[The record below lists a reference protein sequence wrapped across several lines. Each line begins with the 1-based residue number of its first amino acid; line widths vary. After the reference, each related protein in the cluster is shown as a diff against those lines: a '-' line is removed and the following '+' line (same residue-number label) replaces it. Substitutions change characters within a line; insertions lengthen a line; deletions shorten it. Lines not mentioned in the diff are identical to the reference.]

1 MDINLK
7 LLMRLLNKIYLLLFI
22 SLSLGLK
29 AQNYQE
35 RQKQLEAQKISI
47 KKEIQQI
54 NNLINDSRKK
64 SIGLADELED
74 IQLKIS
80 VRDRLIR
87 INNSQ
92 VNNLSNIISNQNE
105 RIADLEVDLKKLKDE
120 YSKIVYSSYKKR
132 SSEMKLMFLF
142 ASDNINQAFR
152 RFQYFKQYSKYRK
165 EQANKIVSLQEEIS
179 NNIDSL
185 DKRKIEK
192 QNVVKEN
199 QSVRQTLNQDRIR
212 QNNLYNNLLKDQKNY
227 AVEIQEK
234 EKQARLIDNEIQKLI
249 RLAIAE
255 SNNNNNSS
263 NFALTPEGR
272 LISNNFQSNKG
283 RLPWP
288 VREGIITRRF
298 GTQPHPVVR
307 TTTINSNGI
316 SIATSA
322 NSIAYSVFEGEVLS
336 VYGFSGGNPGVL
348 IRHGKYISNYQNLSS
363 IFVKKGDKVM
373 ANDEIGIVFTNESTG
388 KTVLKFNIFNELKP
402 ENPTIWLA
410 R

>member
-1 MDINLK
+1 
-7 LLMRLLNKIYLLLFI
+7 MRLLNKIYLLLFI

-64 SIGLADELED
+64 SRGLADELED

-92 VNNLSNIISNQNE
+92 VNNLNNIISNQNE

-120 YSKIVYSSYKKR
+120 YSKILYSSYKKR

-142 ASDNINQAFR
+142 ASDDINQAFR

-199 QSVRQTLNQDRIR
+199 QSVRKTLNQDRIQ
-212 QNNLYNNLLKDQKNY
+212 QNKMYNNLLKDQKNY

-272 LISNNFQSNKG
+272 LISSNFQSNKG

-288 VREGIITRRF
+288 VREGVITRRF

>member
-1 MDINLK
+1 
-7 LLMRLLNKIYLLLFI
+7 MRLLNKIYLLLFI

-64 SIGLADELED
+64 SRGLANELED

-92 VNNLSNIISNQNE
+92 VNNLNNIISNQNE

-120 YSKIVYSSYKKR
+120 YSKIVFSSYKKR

-199 QSVRQTLNQDRIR
+199 QSVRQTLNQDRIQ

-272 LISNNFQSNKG
+272 LISSNFQSNKG

-288 VREGIITRRF
+288 VREGVITRRF

>member
-1 MDINLK
+1 
-7 LLMRLLNKIYLLLFI
+7 MRLLNKIYLLLFI

-263 NFALTPEGR
+263 NFVLTPEGR
-272 LISNNFQSNKG
+272 LISSNFQSNKG

>member
-1 MDINLK
+1 
-7 LLMRLLNKIYLLLFI
+7 MRLLNKIYLLLFI

-64 SIGLADELED
+64 SRGLADELED

-92 VNNLSNIISNQNE
+92 VNNLNNIISNQNE

-120 YSKIVYSSYKKR
+120 YSKIVFSSYKKR

-192 QNVVKEN
+192 QKVVKEN
-199 QSVRQTLNQDRIR
+199 QSVRQTLNQDRIQ

-272 LISNNFQSNKG
+272 LISSNFQSNKG

-288 VREGIITRRF
+288 VREGVITRRF

-373 ANDEIGIVFTNESTG
+373 ANDEIGIIFTNESTG
-388 KTVLKFNIFNELKP
+388 KTILKFNIFNELKP

>member
-1 MDINLK
+1 
-7 LLMRLLNKIYLLLFI
+7 MRLLNKIYLLLFI

-64 SIGLADELED
+64 SRGLADELED

-92 VNNLSNIISNQNE
+92 VNNLNNIISNQNE

-120 YSKIVYSSYKKR
+120 YSKIVFSSYKKR

-199 QSVRQTLNQDRIR
+199 QSVRQTLNQDRIQ

-272 LISNNFQSNKG
+272 LISSNFQSNKG

-288 VREGIITRRF
+288 VREGVITRRF

-388 KTVLKFNIFNELKP
+388 KTVLKFNIFNELTP

>member
-1 MDINLK
+1 
-7 LLMRLLNKIYLLLFI
+7 MRLLNKIYLLLFI

-64 SIGLADELED
+64 SRGLADELED

-92 VNNLSNIISNQNE
+92 VNNLNNIISNQNE

-199 QSVRQTLNQDRIR
+199 QSVRQTLNQDRIQ

-272 LISNNFQSNKG
+272 LISSNFQSNKG

>member
-1 MDINLK
+1 
-7 LLMRLLNKIYLLLFI
+7 MRLLNKIHLFLFI

-35 RQKQLEAQKISI
+35 RQKQLETQKISI

-54 NNLINDSRKK
+54 NTLINDSRKK
-64 SIGLADELED
+64 SRSLVDELED
-74 IQLKIS
+74 IQLKIL

-87 INNSQ
+87 VNNSQ
-92 VNNLSNIISNQNE
+92 VNNLNNIISNQNE

-120 YSKIVYSSYKKR
+120 YSKIIYSSYKKK

-142 ASDNINQAFR
+142 ASENVNQAFR

-165 EQANKIVSLQEEIS
+165 EQADKIVSIQKEIS
-179 NNIDSL
+179 RNIDSL
-185 DKRKIEK
+185 DKRKTEK
-192 QNVVKEN
+192 QNVIKEN
-199 QSVRQTLNQDRIR
+199 QSVRQILNQERNQ
-212 QNNLYNNLLKDQKNY
+212 QNTLYNNLLKDQKNY
-227 AVEIQEK
+227 AAEIQEK
-234 EKQARLIDNEIQKLI
+234 EKQTKLIDNEIQKLI

-255 SNNNNNSS
+255 SNNNNSS

-272 LISNNFQSNKG
+272 LISSNFELNKG
-283 RLPWP
+283 SLPWP

-322 NSIAYSVFEGEVLS
+322 NAIAYSVFEGEVLS
-336 VYGFSGGNPGVL
+336 VYGFSGSNPGVL

-410 R
+410 K

>member
-1 MDINLK
+1 
-7 LLMRLLNKIYLLLFI
+7 MRLLNKIYLLIFI

-64 SIGLADELED
+64 SRGLADELED
-74 IQLKIS
+74 LQLKIS

-92 VNNLSNIISNQNE
+92 VNNLNNIISNQNE

-120 YSKIVYSSYKKR
+120 YSKIVYNSYKKR

-165 EQANKIVSLQEEIS
+165 EQADKIVSIQEEIY

-199 QSVRQTLNQDRIR
+199 QSVRQALNQDRIQ

-272 LISNNFQSNKG
+272 LISSNFQSNKG

-288 VREGIITRRF
+288 VREGVITRRF

>member
-1 MDINLK
+1 MG
-7 LLMRLLNKIYLLLFI
+7 LLNKIYLLLFI

-64 SIGLADELED
+64 SSGLADELED

-92 VNNLSNIISNQNE
+92 VNNLNNIISNQNE

-192 QNVVKEN
+192 QNVIKEN
-199 QSVRQTLNQDRIR
+199 QSVRQTLNQDRIQ

-272 LISNNFQSNKG
+272 LISSNFQSNKG

-288 VREGIITRRF
+288 VREGVITRRF

-402 ENPTIWLA
+402 ENPAIWLA

>member
-1 MDINLK
+1 
-7 LLMRLLNKIYLLLFI
+7 MRLLNKIYLLLFI

-64 SIGLADELED
+64 SRGLADQLED

-92 VNNLSNIISNQNE
+92 VNNLNNIISNQNE

-120 YSKIVYSSYKKR
+120 YSKIVFSSYKKR

-192 QNVVKEN
+192 QKVVKEN
-199 QSVRQTLNQDRIR
+199 QSVRQTLNQDRIQ

-272 LISNNFQSNKG
+272 LISSNFQSNKG

-288 VREGIITRRF
+288 VREGVITRRF